1 MLVIGVVIVM
11 LLWFLCVCLFGCG
24 LFVIVGA
31 VVGIGCGAVG
41 IGIGAVGLGFG
52 CVVFGCGVVI
62 CSIVRVGCVVIIG
75 TIFTIMFS
83 LIFG

>member
-1 MLVIGVVIVM
+1 M
-11 LLWFLCVCLFGCG
+11 
-24 LFVIVGA
+24 
-31 VVGIGCGAVG
+31 
-41 IGIGAVGLGFG
+41 
-52 CVVFGCGVVI
+52 FGCGVVI